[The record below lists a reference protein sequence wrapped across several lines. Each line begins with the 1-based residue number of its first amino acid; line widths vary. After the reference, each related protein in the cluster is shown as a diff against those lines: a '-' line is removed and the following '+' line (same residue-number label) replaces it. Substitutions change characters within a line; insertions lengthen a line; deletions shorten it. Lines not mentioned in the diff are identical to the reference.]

1 MWHLTCGPRCSQ
13 KCFHNT
19 NGCID
24 WVCES
29 DFEGEIL
36 AGREALQSGSSKGI
50 SVRTPG
56 RRPWILA
63 WLAFLPLVMIR
74 AENFAESDTFW
85 AIRTGILTI
94 STGAIPNQDAFSWT
108 AAGEHWTLNAW
119 AFNVVIGA
127 AYLLAGLPG
136 TAIVSSFFI
145 ALIGA
150 LILFQARQLGANP
163 VVAGFVLFI
172 GGALATTWISARPQ
186 IIDYAAMLAIMTLL
200 GRLLVTRK
208 PFWVVVWLGLIT
220 IAWVNLHAGAPLGAV
235 ACGASTLGILLS
247 RPDRRRAF
255 WFLGATLTVGASCL
269 LNPYGFGIVA
279 QTLMVK
285 GQSTNIK
292 EWQPFDAGDPLE
304 LVVMAVGVI
313 AVCVTYRR
321 RNTLTFAVLAVMLC
335 GSVVAYRV
343 LPIFFLLSLPV
354 LAAAAPPGVLRYVGS
369 RRLMLK
375 QGAAAGVFIAAAAAL
390 VNVQNLGRP
399 DPADFPVSAIG
410 EIPAGCHLYND
421 YQLGGLVIL
430 QRPDVKVSIDSR
442 NDLYGAARV
451 EHSLETIAGH
461 GDIDA
466 AIQGAD
472 CALVPPDT
480 GLAAFLRKSSLWTEK
495 FSEPTAALFVRNHQ

>member
-1 MWHLTCGPRCSQ
+1 M
-13 KCFHNT
+13 
-19 NGCID
+19 
-24 WVCES
+24 V
-29 DFEGEIL
+29 
-36 AGREALQSGSSKGI
+36 I
-50 SVRTPG
+50 SVRTHG
-56 RRPWILA
+56 TKPWILA

-94 STGAIPNQDAFSWT
+94 SMGAIPNQDPFSWT

-150 LILFQARQLGANP
+150 LILFNARQLGANP
-163 VVAGFVLFI
+163 VVAGYVLFI

-186 IIDYAAMLAIMTLL
+186 IIDYAAVLAIMTLL

-208 PFWVVVWLGLIT
+208 PLWVVLWLGLIT
-220 IAWVNLHAGAPLGAV
+220 IAWVNLHAAAPLGV
-235 ACGASTLGILLS
+235 VVCGASTLGILLS
-247 RPDRRRAF
+247 RPDPRRVF

-279 QTLMVK
+279 QTLLVK

-304 LVVMAVGVI
+304 LGVMAVGVM
-313 AVCVTYRR
+313 AVFVTYRR
-321 RNTLTFAVLAVMLC
+321 RNKMTFAVLAVMLC
-335 GSVVAYRV
+335 GSVLAYRV
-343 LPIFFLLSLPV
+343 LPIFFILSLPV
-354 LAAAAPPGVLRYVGS
+354 LAAAAPSGLLGYAQS
-369 RRLMLK
+369 RRGMLN
-375 QGAAAGVFIAAAAAL
+375 QGAAAAVFIAAVAAL
-390 VNVQNLGRP
+390 ANVQNLGRP

-410 EIPAGCHLYND
+410 KIPAECNLYND

-430 QRPDVKVSIDSR
+430 QRPDVKVSVDSR

-451 EHSLETIAGH
+451 EKSLETVAGL
-461 GDIDA
+461 GNLDVEL
-466 AIQGAD
+466 QGAD
-472 CALVPPDT
+472 CVLVPPDT
-480 GLAAFLRKSSLWTEK
+480 GLALYLRRNSLWTET
-495 FSEPTAALFVRNHQ
+495 FAEPTAVLFVRNRQ